1 MLYSSS
7 RGKSES
13 VKFLEV
19 LTSGVAPD
27 GGLYLPEKTPKFLEE
42 ELLSFKNFSYNELA
56 LEILHPFMDDFLSR
70 EELEKIILESYSSF
84 RIENVV
90 QINNQKQ
97 FGNILELFHGPTY
110 AFKDVAMQLL
120 AGLLNKASEKIDKK
134 IVILGATSGD
144 TGSAAIEA
152 CKRYTDLD
160 IFILFPDKKISEVQ
174 QRQMTTSGADNV
186 YSIALDGDFDDCQK
200 YVKKLFLNQDKFPKI
215 RFVSINSINW
225 TRIISQSVYFFYANY
240 LLDNT
245 KYVASIPSGNF
256 GHAYAGW
263 LATKMGLELEGIHI
277 ATNKNDILDRLIST
291 GIYTKNQTIKSLA
304 PSMDISVASNFERLM
319 VEVLNNDRSKLNEL
333 MQIFPENSLDFNHY
347 PEWKKISSF
356 FSSSKTS
363 DQEIKKCIKEV
374 VSKSNYFID
383 PHTATAIE
391 GLLGSKVPG
400 ENVLTFATAHP
411 GKFPDA
417 FHDINGFN
425 DIIPPELISIFE
437 KEESL
442 IKLKNNYE
450 EISNFISSNYIN

>member
-277 ATNKNDILDRLIST
+277 ATNKND
-291 GIYTKNQTIKSLA
+291 QTIKSLA

-333 MQIFPENSLDFNHY
+333 MHIFPENSLDFNHY

-363 DQEIKKCIKEV
+363 DQEIKKCIEEV
-374 VSKSNYFID
+374 VSNSNYFID
-383 PHTATAIE
+383 PHTATAVE

-400 ENVLTFATAHP
+400 ENILTFATAHP
-411 GKFPDA
+411 AKFPDA
-417 FHDINGFN
+417 FHGINGFN